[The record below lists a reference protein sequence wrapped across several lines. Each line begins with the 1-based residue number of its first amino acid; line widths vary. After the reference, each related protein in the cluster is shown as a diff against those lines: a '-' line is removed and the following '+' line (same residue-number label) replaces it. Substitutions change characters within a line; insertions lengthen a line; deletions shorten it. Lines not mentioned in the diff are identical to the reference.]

1 MPKPTEEQ
9 KKRPTALSWHL
20 WLWPALLLAAGTLL
34 CRFLPLDQRVSGLF
48 YAPAHGTWA
57 GDTML
62 PVRWIQW
69 FGDYPSVLLGMAGL
83 WLAVALLGPVELR
96 PWRRAGIYLVI
107 SLALCHILVNPVLKK
122 HYNRAR
128 PKETALFNGNR
139 PFTPVLNPPATDE
152 EGRSFPSGHAAAGF
166 AFVAL
171 FFAFRDHRPRLAR
184 WGLALGLAHGL
195 VNGLGRVLQGAHF
208 PSDILW
214 SFGVV
219 WFTCLALYRWWH
231 VPRLTPRE

>member
-1 MPKPTEEQ
+1 MTDTEDHPRR
-9 KKRPTALSWHL
+9 RPSAHL
-20 WLWPALLLAAGTLL
+20 WVWPLVVLAAGTVA
-34 CRFLPLDQRVSGLF
+34 CRLLPLDQRASALF
-48 YAPAHGTWA
+48 FAVADGRWA
-57 GDTML
+57 GDAML
-62 PVRWIQW
+62 PVRLIQRY
-69 FGDYPSVLLGMAGL
+69 GDYPAVFLGIAGL
-83 WLAVALLGPVELR
+83 WLATALLGPAELR

-128 PKETALFNGNR
+128 PKETALFNGSR
-139 PFTPVLNPPATDE
+139 PFTPVLTPPAAE
-152 EGRSFPSGHAAAGF
+152 EKGRSFPSGHAAAGF
-166 AFVAL
+166 AFVAVW
-171 FFAFRDHRPRLAR
+171 FAFRDQNRRLAG
-184 WGLALGLAHGL
+184 WGLAVGLAHGL

-231 VPRLTPRE
+231 LPRLRPRE